1 MRCFKQNERTRCKK
15 YDPARTRTWN
25 LLIRSQTP
33 YPLGHEAD
41 IVYKE
46 FYCNLMTNCITNIHC
61 NTVILCLHLNEER
74 DSRDFYSFLFP
85 FFCTLQILSL
95 YKVLDWCFPWINF
108 FLDSINVVNCTAFNL
123 RGFKLS
129 VVISASPLKQYPTR
143 VNIIWEETSLLILKT
158 RSAITGPVAQRIRHL
173 TTNQGIPGSNPG
185 GVVFSLNVLLLVVPI
200 YFFQIHYILVPQTV
214 CDLTHYALQFH
225 YLTIGNTVKQSIT

>member
-1 MRCFKQNERTRCKK
+1 MKIARVLYFNKSTKLLFFYLTKVMRCFKQNERIRCKK

-46 FYCNLMTNCITNIHC
+46 FYCYFTINCITNMHC
-61 NTVILCLHLNEER
+61 NTVINCLHLNEER

-95 YKVLDWCFPWINF
+95 
-108 FLDSINVVNCTAFNL
+108 
-123 RGFKLS
+123 
-129 VVISASPLKQYPTR
+129 
-143 VNIIWEETSLLILKT
+143 
-158 RSAITGPVAQRIRHL
+158 
-173 TTNQGIPGSNPG
+173 
-185 GVVFSLNVLLLVVPI
+185 
-200 YFFQIHYILVPQTV
+200 
-214 CDLTHYALQFH
+214 
-225 YLTIGNTVKQSIT
+225 